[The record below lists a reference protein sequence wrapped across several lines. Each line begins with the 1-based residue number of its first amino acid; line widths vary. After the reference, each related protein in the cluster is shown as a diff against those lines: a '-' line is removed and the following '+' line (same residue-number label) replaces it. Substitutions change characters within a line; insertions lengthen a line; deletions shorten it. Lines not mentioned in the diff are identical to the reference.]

1 HAQPCAIAPSG
12 STYFYAPV
20 RLWPCGCSGASRPV
34 LQHNGPGR
42 SQRDILGRA
51 VPDLDAAKCWRL
63 LAAIRPHWP
72 AGACRGVLC
81 SGGRRVYFG
90 RRAVGSG
97 LCNRGREMA
106 QRIIAPTSKAG
117 TFTLDQYI
125 GQGWTLDQL
134 LEHGYFV
141 DRTPAPK
148 PSNEF
153 KPANKAPE

>member
-1 HAQPCAIAPSG
+1 
-12 STYFYAPV
+12 
-20 RLWPCGCSGASRPV
+20 
-34 LQHNGPGR
+34 
-42 SQRDILGRA
+42 
-51 VPDLDAAKCWRL
+51 K
-63 LAAIRPHWP
+63 
-72 AGACRGVLC
+72 
-81 SGGRRVYFG
+81 
-90 RRAVGSG
+90 
-97 LCNRGREMA
+97 MA

-153 KPANKAPE
+153 KPANKAPEGQVIGIRGHGEPPKDITERTTAPNVFGVTKLSEITELWRERVKLDDRSKWPGGWTM